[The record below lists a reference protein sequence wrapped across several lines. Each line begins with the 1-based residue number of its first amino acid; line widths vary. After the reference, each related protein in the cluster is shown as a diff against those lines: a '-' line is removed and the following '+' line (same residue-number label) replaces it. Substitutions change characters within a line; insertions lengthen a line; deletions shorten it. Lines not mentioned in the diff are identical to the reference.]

1 LLRSILSDD
10 PQEPISQAKLAKYIA
25 TPVTTIKAI
34 EAGIAPMGKIVAT
47 RIKKGVGA
55 KWVEWRRRW
64 EFDFDPAGYLDN
76 RREPE
81 ERIVYTH
88 EVWVMYR
95 NFLQQPPVNRKEVI
109 KKLSNKVRFLMEK
122 VSEDHFNALR
132 LSLER
137 AIAEWQVEF
146 EVSGKVSIGKGRE
159 IEVGELFQLL
169 RPIFLLGFDRETG
182 NLQSLMQGEWPDPDK
197 AGFPGSRTEL
207 CEALAEAIERELG
220 EESAVPGKTAA

>member
-1 LLRSILSDD
+1 
-10 PQEPISQAKLAKYIA
+10 
-25 TPVTTIKAI
+25 
-34 EAGIAPMGKIVAT
+34 
-47 RIKKGVGA
+47 
-55 KWVEWRRRW
+55 
-64 EFDFDPAGYLDN
+64 
-76 RREPE
+76 
-81 ERIVYTH
+81 
-88 EVWVMYR
+88 MYR